1 MSTAAYLSL
10 PRCGEGLSLGAHKA
24 TSCVP
29 RQKERDPHFPKEKGK
44 KELVA
49 PRFSFGEAV
58 AERLMRSVWKSKIS
72 SVFFLLSLLLFGNS
86 IYIYAKAQVAQVLLE
101 RAFSQ
106 SLITG
111 KPVKAWSWADTYPV
125 ARISIDRIGA
135 EAIVLQGASGK
146 ALAFGPALL
155 NETSRPGAR
164 GTSVIAAHRDT
175 HFAFL
180 KNAKLGD
187 LVRVR
192 RDDGL
197 EFVYRVT
204 GTRVVD
210 AKNSGIDRYA
220 AGFHLVLST
229 CYPFDAITHGSQRYL
244 VEAELVR

>member
-1 MSTAAYLSL
+1 MNASTFL
-10 PRCGEGLSLGAHKA
+10 PPPPCGEGRGGGRSIFNGGATPTLNPSPQGGGRLSF
-24 TSCVP
+24 
-29 RQKERDPHFPKEKGK
+29 RN
-44 KELVA
+44 
-49 PRFSFGEAV
+49 
-58 AERLMRSVWKSKIS
+58 
-72 SVFFLLSLLLFGNS
+72 LLSALLIAFSLLLFGNS

-125 ARISIDRIGA
+125 ARISVDRIGA
-135 EAIVLQGASGK
+135 EAIVLQGASGE

-155 NETSRPGAR
+155 NETSRPGER

-180 KNAKLGD
+180 QNVKLGD
-187 LVRVR
+187 LITVT

-197 EFVYRVT
+197 QFIYRAITV
-204 GTRVVD
+204 RVVD
-210 AKNSGIDRYA
+210 ASNSGIDAHA

-229 CYPFDAITHGSQRYL
+229 CYPFDAITHGTQRYL